1 MQSFLFYS
9 SFYAILKAMKRI
21 CCLLIL
27 LLCFVTL
34 LSAQEHPDALSAYR
48 AGRSL
53 ESSGK
58 IDAAYDKFK
67 EASDICL
74 AELQENSRN
83 MESYVVLCWSFFRM
97 GKYQES
103 LDYSK
108 KALKI
113 NPNEYRIIE
122 NLGETYFYLKNYS
135 ESLKCFEEYVDNL
148 PHGDRI
154 SSAYFFIGE
163 IYSIGKKPNHAD
175 IAYSYA
181 VYKDPGMALWWYR
194 LAAVREEA
202 LNHEGA
208 KQAYMRALS
217 LDSSYTAAR
226 NALSRL
232 Q

>member
-1 MQSFLFYS
+1 MQSCLFYS
-9 SFYAILKAMKRI
+9 SFYAILNAMKRI

-27 LLCFVTL
+27 FLCFVTL

-48 AGRSL
+48 TGRSL

-97 GKYQES
+97 GKYHES

-163 IYSIGKKPNHAD
+163 IYRIIKKPNHAD

-181 VYKDPGMALWWYR
+181 VREEPDIALWWYKQG
-194 LAAVREEA
+194 LVREETANVAGAKAAYNRALA
-202 LNHEGA
+202 LNP
-208 KQAYMRALS
+208 
-217 LDSSYTAAR
+217 SYTEAR
-226 NALSRL
+226 NALNRL
-232 Q
+232 H

>member
-1 MQSFLFYS
+1 MQFGLFS
-9 SFYAILKAMKRI
+9 TSFYVILKRMKRI
-21 CCLLIL
+21 RCLLVL
-27 LLCFVTL
+27 FMCFIPF
-34 LSAQEHPDALSAYR
+34 LSSQEHPDALSAYR
-48 AGRSL
+48 AGRSF
-53 ESSGK
+53 EFSGRT
-58 IDAAYDKFK
+58 DAAYDKFK
-67 EASDICL
+67 EASEICL
-74 AELQENSRN
+74 AELQDNSRN
-83 MESYVVLCWSFFRM
+83 MESYVVLCWSLFRM
-97 GKYQES
+97 GDYQKS
-103 LDYSK
+103 LEYSK

-113 NPNEYRIIE
+113 NPSEYRIIE
-122 NLGETYFYLKNYS
+122 NMGETYFYLKNYS
-135 ESLKCFEEYVDNL
+135 ESLKYFEQYVANL
-148 PHGDRI
+148 PYGDRI

-163 IYSIGKKPNHAD
+163 IYRLGKKPNHAD

-194 LAAVREEA
+194 LGVVREEA